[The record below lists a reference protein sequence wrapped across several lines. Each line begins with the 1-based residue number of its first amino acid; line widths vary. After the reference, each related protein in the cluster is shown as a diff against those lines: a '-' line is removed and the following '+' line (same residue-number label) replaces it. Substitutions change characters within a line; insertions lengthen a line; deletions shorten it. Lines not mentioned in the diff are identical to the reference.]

1 MRTKRL
7 NAKFTTSPK
16 VGDHF
21 LIELDNKVDTKKKKV
36 TQYFTVDGNNLKL
49 RLTPETALKLAEFI
63 DESLMD
69 YDYEK
74 RLTKSKKDA

>member
-1 MRTKRL
+1 MKTKRL
-7 NAKFTTSPK
+7 NARFTTGP

-21 LIELDNKVDTKKKKV
+21 VIQAYNDVDKKNKRVKEV
-36 TQYFTVDGNNLKL
+36 FTISHESIIL

-63 DESLMD
+63 DKELED

-74 RLTKSKKDA
+74 RLQKSKKLV

>member
-1 MRTKRL
+1 MKTKRL
-7 NAKFTTSPK
+7 NARFTTGP

-21 LIELDNKVDTKKKKV
+21 VIQAYNEVDKKKKKIKEV
-36 TQYFTVDGNNLKL
+36 FTVGHESVSI

-63 DESLMD
+63 DKELED

-74 RLTKSKKDA
+74 RLQKSKKNV